1 METYQIILIVIGAV
15 AVATLFALVFAG
27 LAFFMGIFKRKPYSE
42 LGDKRHETEM
52 RKFVKEERKKAIAH
66 ARTLSPEQLELT
78 SFDGLKLKGK
88 LYKTS
93 GQNTEK
99 RLVVCVH
106 GFTSHSMRE
115 CSAYIP
121 VFDEIGIDA
130 LLVDDRAHGDSE
142 GKYTSFSVLD
152 RIDVK
157 GWIDLMK
164 PRYDKIYLL
173 GISMGA
179 ATVAMVAGENP
190 DDVEGVV
197 FDCGFT
203 SPEEEFEAMVKKY
216 CPHLS
221 GKPIFFFGS
230 LWCRLILGFDFR
242 KVSALEKVKNAK
254 CPFLFIQGDNDPTV
268 PKFMSD
274 KMFEACGSEIKRQE
288 IFPGAEHVSCFYVD
302 NPRYVKLLKEFFAET
317 KSN

>member
-1 METYQIILIVIGAV
+1 METYQIVLIAIGCV
-15 AVATLFALVFAG
+15 AVATLLTLVFAG
-27 LAFFMGIFKRKPYSE
+27 LAFFLGIFKRKPYSE
-42 LGDKRHETEM
+42 LGNKRHETEM

-66 ARTLSPEQLELT
+66 ARTLSPENLEIT

-93 GQNTEK
+93 GQNAEK
-99 RLVVCVH
+99 RLVICVH

-121 VFDEIGIDA
+121 VFDKIGIDA
-130 LLVDDRAHGDSE
+130 LLVDDRAHGESE

-157 GWIDLMK
+157 GWIDTMK

-190 DDVEGVV
+190 DLVSGVV

-203 SPEEEFEAMVKKY
+203 SPAEEFEAMVRKY
-216 CPHLS
+216 CPHMS

-230 LWCRLILGFDFR
+230 LWCKLILGFDFR

-268 PKFMSD
+268 PKYMSD
-274 KMFEACGSEIKRQE
+274 KMFEACGSENKRQE
-288 IFPGAEHVSCFYVD
+288 IFLGAEHVSCFYVD
-302 NPRYVKLLKEFFAET
+302 NPRYVKLLEEFFDTA
-317 KSN
+317 K

>member
-1 METYQIILIVIGAV
+1 MEIYQIILIVIACIV
-15 AVATLFALVFAG
+15 VFTLLALVIAG
-27 LAFFMGIFKRKPYSE
+27 LAFFLGIFKRKPYSE

-52 RKFVKEERKKAIAH
+52 RKFVKEERRKAIAH
-66 ARTLSPEQLELT
+66 ARTLTPEHLEIK
-78 SFDGLKLKGK
+78 SFDGLTLKGN

-93 GQNTEK
+93 GQNAEK
-99 RLVVCVH
+99 RVVICVH

-115 CSAYIP
+115 CAAYIP
-121 VFDEIGIDA
+121 VFDEIGVDA
-130 LLVDDRAHGDSE
+130 LLVDDRAHGESE
-142 GKYTSFSVLD
+142 GEYTGFSVLD

-157 GWIDLMK
+157 GWVDLMK
-164 PRYDKIYLL
+164 ERYDKVYLL

-179 ATVAMVAGENP
+179 ATVAMVAGERP
-190 DDVEGVV
+190 DDIEGVV

-203 SPEEEFEAMVKKY
+203 SPEEEFEAMVKKH

-230 LWCRLILGFDFR
+230 LWCRLLLGFDFR
-242 KVSALEKVKNAK
+242 KVSAVEIVKNAK

-274 KMFEACGSEIKRQE
+274 KMYEACGSQNKKQE
-288 IFPGAEHVSCFYVD
+288 IFAGAEHVCCFYVD
-302 NPRYVKLLKEFFAET
+302 NPRYVKLLKEFFAT
-317 KSN
+317 SKSI